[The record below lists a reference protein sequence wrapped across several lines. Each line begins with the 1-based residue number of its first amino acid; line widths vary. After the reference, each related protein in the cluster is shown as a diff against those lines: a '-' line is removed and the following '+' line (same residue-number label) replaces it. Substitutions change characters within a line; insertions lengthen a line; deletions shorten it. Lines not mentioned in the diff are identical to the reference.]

1 MSRKRTAIETIIA
14 SLTIILVYSIL
25 AIIIFLASSDATAN
39 RLKTSETIAERIF
52 DGADSAVSGKQIEN
66 YFASSDA
73 NDIRV
78 SVITRDD
85 QGGYQIVYDSM
96 GMYKTENT
104 PTELANLGKIV
115 TRKSSYG
122 YNMIYYAVKDSKA
135 PDYYLRTAVKESAST
150 ALSRGFL
157 IHGTLT
163 MVILVAV
170 YVGYQVYR
178 YKKDIR
184 PLKEQIQ
191 KLVLISG
198 DSSSLSD
205 QDDVAALSLAVKKV
219 SSKLD
224 NEITQLKE
232 EQQKTQT
239 ILDSIS
245 QGFLA
250 LSGDG
255 KIVLINKAATTIFS
269 YQEKEALGNDYHVL
283 VTDEAFTSKVEA
295 ALTFRKESAPFDL
308 TFRGR
313 IYQINIMTLTF
324 GWDDE
329 SQAGIAI
336 LILDVTGERKL
347 SRIKNDF
354 FTNASHELKSP
365 LTSILGYQEMIAS
378 GIISDPKEI
387 QDAVNKTVLEAKR
400 MRDILSDM
408 LVLNKLENGEK
419 KNIVPVDVNRVI
431 QAIIDNLQPQAL
443 AKNVTLSFTAVPL
456 TIQAD
461 KEDIQRLF
469 TNLIDNAIKYN
480 RQDGKVEVI
489 IQDHCV
495 WVKDTGIGIKE
506 ENLSRI
512 FERFFRV
519 DNSRLDTTI
528 EGSGLGLA
536 IVKHIC
542 EANHYKLAVKSV
554 YGQGST
560 FSVELH

>member
-14 SLTIILVYSIL
+14 SLAIILVYSIL
-25 AIIIFLASSDATAN
+25 AVIIFLASSDATAN
-39 RLKTSETIAERIF
+39 RLKTNATIAERIF
-52 DGADSAVSGKQIEN
+52 DGSDASVSGKQIES
-66 YFASSDA
+66 YFTSTDA

-78 SVITRDD
+78 SVITQDD
-85 QGGYQIVYDSM
+85 QGGYTIVYDSM
-96 GMYKTENT
+96 GMYKAENT
-104 PTELANLGKIV
+104 PTELENLGKIV

-122 YNMIYYAVKDSKA
+122 YNMIYYAVKDSQV
-135 PDYYLRTAVKESAST
+135 PSYYLRTAVKESTST

-157 IHGTLT
+157 IHGTIT

-178 YKKDIR
+178 YKKDIQ

-198 DSSSLSD
+198 DSSSLTD

-219 SSKLD
+219 SNKLD
-224 NEITQLKE
+224 NEITQLKD

-283 VTDEAFTSKVEA
+283 DSDETFTQAVDA
-295 ALTFRKESAPFDL
+295 ALLFRKESEPFDL
-308 TFRGR
+308 TFEGR
-313 IYQINIMTLTF
+313 IYQVSIMTLTF
-324 GWDDE
+324 SWNEE

-347 SRIKNDF
+347 AQIKNDF

-378 GIISDPKEI
+378 GIISDPKDV

-419 KNIVPVDVNRVI
+419 KTIVPVKVDEVI
-431 QAIIDNLQPQAL
+431 QAIADNLKPQAL
-443 AKNVTLSFTAVPL
+443 AKGVTVTLELSPL

-480 RQDGKVEVI
+480 KPNGTLLVSLQDQKVS
-489 IQDHCV
+489 
-495 WVKDTGIGIKE
+495 VKDTGIGIKE

-512 FERFFRV
+512 FERFYRV